1 MQEVG
6 NFYLAI
12 SLEGFEGVNDL
23 RRGEG
28 VYGKVMKAMDL
39 EFLLCVS
46 KMMESL
52 LADVLQ
58 EEEIIFIL
66 MPMVKETRAKSTD
79 LQSPE
84 TVEHL
89 CGKCSE
95 YAKEWAGVA
104 DKIWKETDY
113 KKPSYENYKK

>member
-39 EFLLCVS
+39 EFLLWIS
-46 KMMESL
+46 KMMRNMWV
-52 LADVLQ
+52 DVLL
-58 EEEIIFIL
+58 EEEDIFIS
-66 MPMVKETRAKSTD
+66 MPRAM
-79 LQSPE
+79 
-84 TVEHL
+84 
-89 CGKCSE
+89 
-95 YAKEWAGVA
+95 
-104 DKIWKETDY
+104 
-113 KKPSYENYKK
+113 